1 MRFVREG
8 GWRCAPVPSAVADC
22 TIGAP
27 EDSHDDDYEA
37 HTDIVGGEEKIK
49 KKVGPTFGGRFGGP
63 PRMEGERRNLEG
75 HAKWRSI

>member
-1 MRFVREG
+1 L
-8 GWRCAPVPSAVADC
+8 W
-22 TIGAP
+22 
-27 EDSHDDDYEA
+27 
-37 HTDIVGGEEKIK
+37 EERKKI

>member
-49 KKVGPTFGGRFGGP
+49 KKSGTHVWREIWRASKNGG
-63 PRMEGERRNLEG
+63 
-75 HAKWRSI
+75 